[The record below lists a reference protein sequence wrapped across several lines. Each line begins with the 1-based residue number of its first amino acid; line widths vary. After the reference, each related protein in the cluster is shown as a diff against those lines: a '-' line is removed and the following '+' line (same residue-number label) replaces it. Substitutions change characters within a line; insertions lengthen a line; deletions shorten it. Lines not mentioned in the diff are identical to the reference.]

1 MESDKHRFQ
10 NKRQPDKFAPPAH
23 TLAYSVCS
31 KEIRTKQLLSVLSAT
46 EAVKLGEIIN
56 RK

>member
-1 MESDKHRFQ
+1 MERTSIASGQTPTGQVR
-10 NKRQPDKFAPPAH
+10 PADP
-23 TLAYSVCS
+23 YSCLFGL

-56 RK
+56 RN